1 VLHVSISEEL
11 IARINQINKEE
22 NFLSY
27 NSAPWMLKKKWCI
40 EDGKLYLTELYSQEF
55 HKAVFGSTDK
65 VFADWVN
72 KMKLLIEHH
81 IICKTYERRNSYLNS
96 MTTATLLFQNGNF
109 IGGKQDTELYTSHKL
124 RQYIDRNEGY
134 ATLRIDSIDL
144 FHYLDNNSKPE
155 NDEMFPLVLQ
165 FISQMTKKSSK
176 DDIPINIEDIKKVLD
191 KGDLAVFAS
200 AKVDYVDDI
209 EDIVGSLVISMTDE
223 VLTAKRCFVHFTIY
237 RNYSLDDIE
246 KIMNNFEKQLKLND
260 DATIIFGIHLSN
272 NINKNGVLIRVLSI
286 I

>member
-1 VLHVSISEEL
+1 MSIPSKNTTCGTLLYENIEFGVLHVSISEEL
-11 IARINQINKEE
+11 IALINQVNKEE

-27 NSAPWMLKKKWCI
+27 NSAPWMRKKKWCI

-55 HKAVFGSTDK
+55 HKAVFGSTEK

-155 NDEMFPLVLQ
+155 NDEMFPSVLQ
-165 FISQMTKKSSK
+165 FISQMTS
-176 DDIPINIEDIKKVLD
+176 
-191 KGDLAVFAS
+191 
-200 AKVDYVDDI
+200 
-209 EDIVGSLVISMTDE
+209 
-223 VLTAKRCFVHFTIY
+223 
-237 RNYSLDDIE
+237 
-246 KIMNNFEKQLKLND
+246 LND
-260 DATIIFGIHLSN
+260 TPIIKI
-272 NINKNGVLIRVLSI
+272 
-286 I
+286 